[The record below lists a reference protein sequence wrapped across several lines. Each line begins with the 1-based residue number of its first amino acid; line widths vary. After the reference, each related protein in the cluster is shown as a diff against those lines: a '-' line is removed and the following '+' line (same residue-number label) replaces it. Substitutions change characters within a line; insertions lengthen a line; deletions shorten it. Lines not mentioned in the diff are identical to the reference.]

1 MDLIYRILL
10 ELSAVFAIYWIM
22 KTKKLLPSIISVAL
36 IIGVI
41 IALYPS
47 LQNQFNDFYVY
58 MAFCLLAVFY
68 GVYMLGKNRFGAYI
82 IVLMA
87 GGIFLYWLWVINHW
101 HGNALVGPTITLIA
115 GAVGLIGRAKLR
127 NELGFLVIL
136 AMDAGVI
143 FLEAWMKAN

>member
-22 KTKKLLPSIISVAL
+22 KTKKLLPSIISSAL
-36 IIGVI
+36 IIGI
-41 IALYPS
+41 IVALYPS

-58 MAFCLLAVFY
+58 MASCLLAIIY
-68 GVYMLGKNRFGAYI
+68 GIYMLSRNRFGAYI
-82 IVLMA
+82 IVLMS
-87 GGIFLYWLWVINHW
+87 GGVFLYWLWVINHW
-101 HGNALVGPTITLIA
+101 HGNALVGPAITLIA

-136 AMDAGVI
+136 AMDAGLLL
-143 FLEAWMKAN
+143 LEAWMKR

>member
-41 IALYPS
+41 IALYPG

-58 MAFCLLAVFY
+58 MASCLLALMY
-68 GVYMLGKNRFGAYI
+68 GVYMLGKNKFGAYI
-82 IVLMA
+82 IVIMA
-87 GGIFLYWLWVINHW
+87 GSIFLYWLWVINHW
-101 HGNALVGPTITLIA
+101 HGNVLVAPAVALIA
-115 GAVGLIGRAKLR
+115 GAVGLIGQARLR
-127 NELGFLVIL
+127 NELGFLAIL
-136 AMDAGVI
+136 AMDAALI
-143 FLEAWMKAN
+143 FLEHWM

>member
-10 ELSAVFAIYWIM
+10 ELAAVFAIYWIM
-22 KTKKLLPSIISVAL
+22 KTKKLLPSIISVTL

-58 MAFCLLAVFY
+58 MASCLIALIY
-68 GVYMLGKNRFGAYI
+68 GVYILAKNRFGAYI
-82 IVLMA
+82 VVLMA

-101 HGNALVGPTITLIA
+101 HGNTLIAPAITLIA
-115 GAVGLIGRAKLR
+115 GAVGIIGRARLR

-136 AMDAGVI
+136 AMDAGLI
-143 FLEAWMKAN
+143 FFEAWMKAN

>member
-22 KTKKLLPSIISVAL
+22 NTKKLLPSIISIAL

-58 MAFCLLAVFY
+58 MASCLLAVFY
-68 GVYMLGKNRFGAYI
+68 GVYMLSKNRFGAYI
-82 IVLMA
+82 IVSMA
-87 GGIFLYWLWVINHW
+87 GGVFLYWLWVINHW
-101 HGNALVGPTITLIA
+101 HGNVLVAPAVRLIA

-136 AMDAGVI
+136 AMDAFVLI
-143 FLEAWMKAN
+143 LEELLK